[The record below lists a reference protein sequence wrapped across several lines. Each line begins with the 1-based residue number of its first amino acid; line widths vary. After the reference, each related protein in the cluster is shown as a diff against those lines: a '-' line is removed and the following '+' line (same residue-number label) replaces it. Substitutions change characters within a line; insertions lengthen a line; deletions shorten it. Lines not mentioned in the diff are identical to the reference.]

1 VTDGRMIW
9 VDIGW
14 ATAQETPSGS
24 MSGPPQPEAGRTG
37 TVRDYFRR
45 GDGGDTRGTAP
56 GSKWCAANAIEEYAH
71 YGRRYTR
78 RSYQVRRSFE
88 DTQLKQH
95 GFQLLLEAQLDWA
108 DLLPARRGEW
118 RS

>member
-1 VTDGRMIW
+1 V
-9 VDIGW
+9 
-14 ATAQETPSGS
+14 
-24 MSGPPQPEAGRTG
+24 
-37 TVRDYFRR
+37 VRRQR
-45 GDGGDTRGTAP
+45 
-56 GSKWCAANAIEEYAH
+56 IEEYAH